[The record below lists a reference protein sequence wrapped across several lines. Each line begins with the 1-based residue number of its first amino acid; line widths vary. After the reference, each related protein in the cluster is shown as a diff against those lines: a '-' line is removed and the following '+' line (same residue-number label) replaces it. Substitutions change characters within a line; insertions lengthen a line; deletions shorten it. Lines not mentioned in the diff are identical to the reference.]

1 MPKIFV
7 IDDDPDI
14 CSLLKRFLSRYGFEV
29 LESHSGKKA
38 LNILETFVPDLVMA
52 DFRLEDMD
60 GKNLLIKIK
69 EKYPKVPVIIITG
82 YSDIKIAVEVMKLG
96 AYDYVTKP
104 LFPDEI
110 AEARRFVA
118 KYGFVPVNHTYI
130 VRGDIYRHHPG
141 LAVKLYS
148 AFTAAKAEA
157 TKTLTQRI
165 PAALVFG
172 REYLAMTRDILGDD
186 PFPYGVKANR
196 KMLDTVI
203 AFSHEQGLT
212 PRKMKIEELFAEE
225 TLDT

>member
-69 EKYPKVPVIIITG
+69 EKYPRVPVIIITG
-82 YSDIKIAVEVMKLG
+82 YSDIKTAVEVMKLG

-110 AEARRFVA
+110 LVTIRKALEADVSA
-118 KYGFVPVNHTYI
+118 PAYAPPTTSAGNAGADVNN
-130 VRGDIYRHHPG
+130 
-141 LAVKLYS
+141 A
-148 AFTAAKAEA
+148 
-157 TKTLTQRI
+157 
-165 PAALVFG
+165 
-172 REYLAMTRDILGDD
+172 
-186 PFPYGVKANR
+186 
-196 KMLDTVI
+196 
-203 AFSHEQGLT
+203 
-212 PRKMKIEELFAEE
+212 PRKERKPAPSA
-225 TLDT
+225 